1 MPSQALKKKNSANA
15 NFQIKVDWKIAL
27 ALRNMGRHRQIKAA
41 VFTTAKKLH
50 ANSEFKQH
58 AIVLQRRLLSP

>member
-27 ALRNMGRHRQIKAA
+27 ALRNMGRHWQIKAA
-41 VFTTAKKLH
+41 AFTTAKK
-50 ANSEFKQH
+50 
-58 AIVLQRRLLSP
+58 ITR